1 MLAAPNGV
9 PIDVSLGALPFEIEV
24 LERASRWRLS
34 PTIELVVCSPED
46 LLIYKLVAG
55 RPRDM
60 LDVEGIVR
68 LQWRK
73 LDVARIRS
81 RTRDLGDLLE
91 RPDILD
97 PFERALR
104 KARRSGSR

>member
-1 MLAAPNGV
+1 V
-9 PIDVSLGALPFEIEV
+9 PVDVSLGVLPFEVEV
-24 LERASRWRLS
+24 LERAVRWRLS

-55 RPRDM
+55 RPRDL

-73 LDVARIRS
+73 LDVPRIRS
-81 RTRDLGDLLE
+81 RTRDLGDVLE

-97 PFERALR
+97 PFEDALR
-104 KARRSGSR
+104 KARRPSSR